1 MNKHLLFAV
10 GLVVFTSLAPGQGFP
25 ADRRNQANLG
35 YNPIINAADFSPV
48 IRNKYCTL
56 NLGMKAGY
64 EQVTSKGLT
73 LKQIDVAGDTKN
85 VMGITTLVVR
95 QREWLNGRLLEDA
108 RGWVA
113 QDKQGNVWYFG
124 EAVNHYKDGKP
135 VHHDSSWE
143 AGVDGAKPGILMF
156 NEPKIGA
163 SYRREYHAGKAED
176 RGAVIAVGMS
186 LTVPQG
192 PFFQNCVHIREW
204 SPLKRGEIE
213 HKYYCAGIATMV
225 LKQESSDW
233 QQLVTFK
240 KGLDSQTLPS
250 SRFAS
255 VR

>member
-1 MNKHLLFAV
+1 MCTRWKEFANEQ
-10 GLVVFTSLAPGQGFP
+10 APPFRRRTGCVHRAGAGQGFP
-25 ADRRNQANLG
+25 ADRRNQASLG

-48 IRNKYCTL
+48 VSNKYCTL
-56 NLGMKAGY
+56 KLGMKAGY

-73 LKQIDVAGDTKN
+73 LKQIDVAGDTKS

-113 QDKQGNVWYFG
+113 QDKHGNVWYFG
-124 EAVNHYKDGKP
+124 EAVNYYRDGKP

-163 SYRREYHAGKAED
+163 SYRREYHAGRAED
-176 RGAVIAVGMS
+176 RGTVIAVGMS
-186 LTVPQG
+186 VTVPQG

-204 SPLKRGEIE
+204 SPLKEAKSSTNITAPALQPWFSS
-213 HKYYCAGIATMV
+213 KKVQAGC
-225 LKQESSDW
+225 SS
-233 QQLVTFK
+233 
-240 KGLDSQTLPS
+240 
-250 SRFAS
+250 
-255 VR
+255 